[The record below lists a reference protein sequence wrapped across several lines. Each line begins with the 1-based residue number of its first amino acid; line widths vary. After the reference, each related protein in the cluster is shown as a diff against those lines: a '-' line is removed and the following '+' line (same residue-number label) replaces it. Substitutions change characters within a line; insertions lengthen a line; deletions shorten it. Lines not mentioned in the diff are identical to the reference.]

1 MSIWHFVRIFGEEI
15 SSLKVLSA
23 VKCGISDISGVDFL
37 INLKELYVS
46 NNCIDSVFE
55 LSDLQNIEIADFEE

>member
-1 MSIWHFVRIFGEEI
+1 M
-15 SSLKVLSA
+15 
-23 VKCGISDISGVDFL
+23 SDISGVDFL

-46 NNCIDSVFE
+46 NNCIESVFE